1 LTRARSWTALAA
13 LGAGTITLGMG
24 TLVSPGHSAGT
35 LLQAASGHE
44 VEVPDAL
51 IDDLR
56 RPYGYRRRAALGR
69 RGGVL

>member
-1 LTRARSWTALAA
+1 LTGARSWTALAA

-24 TLVSPGHSAGT
+24 TVVSLGHSAGT
-35 LLQAASGHE
+35 PLQAASGHE

-56 RPYGYRRRAALGR
+56 RP
-69 RGGVL
+69 